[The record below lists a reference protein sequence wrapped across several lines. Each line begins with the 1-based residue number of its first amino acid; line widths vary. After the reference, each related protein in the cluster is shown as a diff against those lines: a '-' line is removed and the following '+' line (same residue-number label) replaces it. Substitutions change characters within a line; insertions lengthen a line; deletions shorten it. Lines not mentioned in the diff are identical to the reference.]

1 MITTRPKTFH
11 LYLLKD
17 VDKKLK
23 HRTEFIIKHNKY
35 FAKYKVKNEID
46 QLLYKYKHGK
56 DIHEHGK

>member
-23 HRTEFIIKHNKY
+23 HKIEFIIKRNRY
-35 FAKYKVKNEID
+35 FAKHKIKNEIG

-56 DIHEHGK
+56 DIHEHVK